1 MGPVLDVDLMSSLV
15 ELNRFLAPTYVG
27 ALFNLTTGT
36 VTSPMG
42 LVNIYR
48 SDLDRSGNKIA

>member
-1 MGPVLDVDLMSSLV
+1 MLDVDLMSSLV